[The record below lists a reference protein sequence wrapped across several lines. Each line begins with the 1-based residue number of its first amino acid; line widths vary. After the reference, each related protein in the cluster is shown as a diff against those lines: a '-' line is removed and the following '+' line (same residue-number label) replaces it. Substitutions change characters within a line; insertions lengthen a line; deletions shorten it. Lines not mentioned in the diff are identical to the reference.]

1 MERPQDTIEESA
13 ESVNPKDQGPS
24 IPDPFE
30 VARGEDDV
38 PVVSTEAL
46 IKISQ
51 DMARVFVKPLPLT
64 AVGEGCHTEHRSFNL
79 IFWHY

>member
-1 MERPQDTIEESA
+1 MERPQA
-13 ESVNPKDQGPS
+13 KDQGPS

-46 IKISQ
+46 FKISQ
-51 DMARVFVKPLPLT
+51 DMERVFVKPLPLT
-64 AVGEGCHTEHRSFNL
+64 AVGEGMPHRA
-79 IFWHY
+79 